1 MEASIPSPTC
11 DEVKTLTT
19 SARLLY
25 LLKQNRLEAMIVTIL
40 LYTTGVL
47 DKAIVYGTGVCA

>member
-1 MEASIPSPTC
+1 MESGHSTSL
-11 DEVKTLTT
+11 DDVKALTT
-19 SARLLY
+19 SARLLL

>member
-1 MEASIPSPTC
+1 MEASTLSPTC